1 MEEEEAPATAMP
13 PPPSSSSSTAAQE
26 SRMRTHREYHAQERY
41 PMEGQWRARGV
52 APLPPPPLASHS
64 SFVEGTRHGRSPRLP
79 SCSRRRTTSA
89 CPCCCAARWSGG
101 IRNYGSLKEG
111 EGDKEFDGVTKNSM
125 RVMRRV

>member
-52 APLPPPPLASHS
+52 APLPPPPSASHS
-64 SFVEGTRHGRSPRLP
+64 SFVEGTRQGRSPRLP
-79 SCSRRRTTSA
+79 SSALVQQDAHGVRMSVLLRHKVERRH
-89 CPCCCAARWSGG
+89 
-101 IRNYGSLKEG
+101 
-111 EGDKEFDGVTKNSM
+111 
-125 RVMRRV
+125 